1 MKKNRKKTMKLKKTD
16 IRAILK
22 EAETKLSFSDAP
34 DVDAF
39 EMFAKATGL
48 RKNDILLN
56 PVMEIDEEKLQVFY
70 SYIIKRA
77 TGYPLQ
83 YILGEWDFYGNT
95 FFVSEGVLI
104 PRNETEQIADEA
116 CSFLKN
122 KKNKVI
128 FDLCSGSG
136 CIGLSIAA
144 KNPLCKVYLFD
155 ISPFA
160 LDCSERNRAA
170 MGLGNV
176 EILNYDIFTGF
187 DKNVLPFPDVIVS
200 NPPYVTREEFKTLQK
215 EIFFEPETAIVCE
228 GDGLDFYRCICEKW
242 LPYLNKKSFFMLES
256 GEEQPAAIVS
266 IMNESDAFGS
276 DMYNVMCCDDIYGVC
291 RFVKGVD
298 INAV

>member
-1 MKKNRKKTMKLKKTD
+1 MTQKTTD
-16 IRAILK
+16 IKALLK
-22 EAETKLSFSDAP
+22 EAEKKLVFSDAP

-39 EMFAKATGL
+39 ELFSKATGL
-48 RKNDILLN
+48 KRNDILLN
-56 PVMEIDEEKLQVFY
+56 PVREIDEEQLQLFDL
-70 SYIIKRA
+70 YIMKRA

-95 FFVSEGVLI
+95 FFVNEGVLI
-104 PRNETEQIADEA
+104 PRNETEQIADEV
-116 CSFLKN
+116 CQFLINKN
-122 KKNKVI
+122 NKVI

-160 LDCSERNRAA
+160 LDCSKKNLEA
-170 MGLGNV
+170 MGLRNV
-176 EILNYDIFTGF
+176 EILNYDIFSGF
-187 DKNVLPFPDVIVS
+187 DKNILPNPDVIVS
-200 NPPYVTREEFKTLQK
+200 NPPYVTREEFETLQK

-228 GDGLDFYRCICEKW
+228 GDGLDFYRSICEKW
-242 LPYLNKKSFFMLES
+242 LPYLNKDGFFMFES
-256 GEEQPAAIVS
+256 GEEQPAAIVGILNDS
-266 IMNESDAFGS
+266 EVFSSDI
-276 DMYNVMCCDDIYGVC
+276 YNVMCCDDIYGVC